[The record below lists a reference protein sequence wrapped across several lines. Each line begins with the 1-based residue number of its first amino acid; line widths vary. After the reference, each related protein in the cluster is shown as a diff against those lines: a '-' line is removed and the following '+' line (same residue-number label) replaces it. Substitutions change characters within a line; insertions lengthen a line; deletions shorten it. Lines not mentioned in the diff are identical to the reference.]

1 MPVTVAEGET
11 SAPESNPLADAE
23 APDLRH
29 LFRHGSV
36 YLIGAVSS
44 QLIGFFLI
52 PLYTHYLTP
61 ADYGILEILERGLA
75 VLGILGGLGL
85 ARAVVRYYFEQTDDD
100 YRRRVLATA
109 SLTVLASSL
118 GLAAV
123 VVALSP
129 WLSVVLLKTSSYA
142 YLVTLTAIGIGLE
155 VACAVPM
162 AAMRAREQ
170 STAFITFSLIR
181 LLMGVGLNIWFLAG
195 LHLGLVGILYSSV
208 IVNLVTG
215 AVMFGLLLRESGLRF
230 DRAVQRDMLRFG
242 APVAPGGIPM
252 LALHYGDRFILQRLA
267 SNAAVG
273 IYSLGY
279 RFGSVLGT
287 LINNPFGLVW
297 DPYMYKVA
305 GRPSAGRIYGRVL
318 TYHQVI
324 TMAGAL
330 CLTLLAPDLIRL
342 MADRK
347 FWAAS
352 ELVGPVAFGYAVYGA
367 YNVTFSGIVIT
378 KRTGWLPLLSTV
390 AALVNIGANFLL
402 IPRYGAMGAAF
413 ATLISFAWLT
423 VTTGVVSQRKLP
435 VVYEARRLFHLYLV
449 VGACLA
455 MGLLLPRV
463 APGADVW
470 LRVGALVLLPVALMA
485 TGFPTAEERTVLR
498 GLRDR
503 ALRRLRS
510 GPPAEP

>member
-1 MPVTVAEGET
+1 MPATVGKGQEDA
-11 SAPESNPLADAE
+11 AQSNPLADTE

-85 ARAVVRYYFEQTDDD
+85 ARAVVRYYFEQTDDE
-100 YRRRVLATA
+100 YRRRVLATG

-123 VVALSP
+123 AAALSP
-129 WLSVVLLKTSSYA
+129 WLSVVLLKTSGYA
-142 YLVTLTAIGIGLE
+142 YLVALTAAGIGLE
-155 VACAVPM
+155 VAAAVPM

-195 LHLGLVGILYSSV
+195 LHLGLVGIIYSSL

-215 AVMFGLLLRESGLRF
+215 AVMFALLLRESGLRF
-230 DRAVQRDMLRFG
+230 DRTVQRDMLRFG
-242 APVAPGGIPM
+242 APVAPAGIPV

-287 LINNPFGLVW
+287 LVNNPFGLVW

-318 TYHQVI
+318 TYHQII

-330 CLTLLAPDLIRL
+330 CLTLLAPELIRL
-342 MADRK
+342 MADPK
-347 FWAAS
+347 YWAAS
-352 ELVGPVAFGYAVYGA
+352 TLVGPVAFGYAVYGA
-367 YNVTFSGIVIT
+367 YNVTYSGIVIT
-378 KRTGWLPLLSTV
+378 KKTGWLPLLSTA
-390 AALVNIGANFLL
+390 AALVNIGANLLL
-402 IPRYGAMGAAF
+402 IPRMGAMGAAV
-413 ATLISFAWLT
+413 ATVISFAWLT

-435 VVYEARRLFHLYLV
+435 VAYEAGRLFHLYLII
-449 VGACLA
+449 GACLA
-455 MGLLLPRV
+455 IGLLLPRV
-463 APGADVW
+463 APGADLW
-470 LRVGALVLLPVALMA
+470 LRIGAFVVLPVALIV
-485 TGFPTAEERTVLR
+485 TGFPTAEERAALR
-498 GLRDR
+498 GARDW
-503 ALRRLRS
+503 ALRRLKGTS
-510 GPPAEP
+510 PPET